1 MVRRLEPSGY
11 TSSQLPWTMTRF
23 AICSLQHDFTAD
35 ARTSTMAAPQ
45 SVDPEADL
53 RRHIHDLESQLDAA
67 YDKLSNLTGNG
78 STKRPAKRL
87 KTNDDGA
94 GASDDRKD
102 SITAATRPTDARII
116 RWQLQQYVDKLTDQ
130 VRENYED
137 GYEEQWET
145 KLEWYDALASP
156 LQHVLDIGVGQ
167 QSSLKECNDILM
179 MVADSFDAI
188 TSLGSRMDTREE
200 LSESGAQ
207 FDLRLPWDPDS
218 TLAVITG
225 MEVENVWMW
234 VWIAVLRTHAN
245 IAREEDRG
253 VLLQCIKDADS
264 HIVKDDGS
272 GYITLKGPL
281 SDYLVLSDDSEEQ
294 EEYPGAPDGA
304 ALTKLVKEKESEWK
318 KLNCKKKTRVL
329 MPRATAVEE
338 EKEEPA
344 EYTETYSSSDG
355 NDFGE
360 YHDLESV
367 FNEGIDC

>member
-1 MVRRLEPSGY
+1 
-11 TSSQLPWTMTRF
+11 
-23 AICSLQHDFTAD
+23 
-35 ARTSTMAAPQ
+35 
-45 SVDPEADL
+45 
-53 RRHIHDLESQLDAA
+53 
-67 YDKLSNLTGNG
+67 
-78 STKRPAKRL
+78 
-87 KTNDDGA
+87 
-94 GASDDRKD
+94 
-102 SITAATRPTDARII
+102 
-116 RWQLQQYVDKLTDQ
+116 
-130 VRENYED
+130 
-137 GYEEQWET
+137 
-145 KLEWYDALASP
+145 
-156 LQHVLDIGVGQ
+156 
-167 QSSLKECNDILM
+167 M

-304 ALTKLVKEKESEWK
+304 ALAKLVKEKESEWK